1 MTFEDTKGDQE
12 IQMGNEGRSKA
23 LGKGTI
29 EVIFTSEKMITFINV
44 LYVPNMNKNFIR
56 GDLLRKLILLSLD

>member
-1 MTFEDTKGDQE
+1 
-12 IQMGNEGRSKA
+12 MGNDGRSMA

-29 EVIFTSEKMITFINV
+29 EVVFTSEKMTTLINV

-56 GDLLRKLILLSLD
+56 GDFLRKLILLSLD